1 MPKTKLLKAWDSWRT
16 IPAED
21 PKRLALLTQEAFRLD
36 TQRKGLE
43 KEAEAISKEVR
54 QIKDALI
61 ADFDKGALKE
71 IHTSLGV
78 ARLVRKDVPTV
89 DTETGGWDAVWKY
102 ITKYKAYEL
111 VQKRFG
117 EKAVQ
122 ERWDAG
128 ESIPGVKRFTKIDIK
143 LGDAE

>member
-1 MPKTKLLKAWDSWRT
+1 MPKAKLPKAWDSWRT

-36 TQRKGLE
+36 MKRKSME

-61 ADFDKGALKE
+61 SDFDKGALKE

-78 ARLVRKDVPTV
+78 ARLMRKDVPTV

-102 ITKYKAYEL
+102 ITKHKAYEL